1 MSKKLDN
8 STPTR
13 TIRRPG
19 QKMTKEE
26 RLATQEKFL
35 KMLSMTANIR
45 AACMAAGIDRSLVYY
60 WQEHD
65 SEFGMKFNIA
75 NTEAN
80 DLLFAAAWERGVK
93 GVEKPVVSMGRQV
106 FVESEDGKSKKPLME
121 RVYSDNLLSLLLKA
135 RLPEF
140 RDKHHIDADINHSGS
155 IETRNAITI
164 DPRSLNPEQVA
175 LLKLLA
181 TSMKEQEQEQK
192 P

>member
-1 MSKKLDN
+1 MPKKLDN

-35 KMLSMTANIR
+35 KVLSMTANIR

-65 SEFGMKFNIA
+65 TEFGMKFNIA

-106 FVESEDGKSKKPLME
+106 FVEGVGEDGNKKMKPLME
-121 RVYSDNLLSLLLKA
+121 RVYSDSLLSLLLKA

-140 RDKHHIDADINHSGS
+140 RDKQHIDADINHHGS
-155 IETRNAITI
+155 I
-164 DPRSLNPEQVA
+164 SLSDDLKMLNDEQ
-175 LLKLLA
+175 LK
-181 TSMKEQEQEQK
+181 TFKSWVQEAQK
-192 P
+192 KQ